1 MVVRDCDQF
10 LLKRMFTVEE
20 NRMFALYFFFID
32 DCEGNVCIACSLS
45 RGFFFFLIVKPAVL
59 DI

>member
-20 NRMFALYFFFID
+20 NRMFALYFFLLMTVKEMCALHVLFL
-32 DCEGNVCIACSLS
+32 EVS
-45 RGFFFFLIVKPAVL
+45 FFFNS
-59 DI
+59 